1 MSSSLDRRIKF
12 VQREAAEAEAAEA
25 KLYLRH
31 KQDIDA
37 ALEHLKKENFLS
49 AKELVNKLGE
59 KKFLDLPY
67 ADVLR
72 EIESQRVLVEKF
84 REVDN
89 RLNKAYLAD
98 ETATADLMRT
108 VGELHNINE
117 AASLRNPGSEL
128 SREIFSLLKSIARKL
143 DGLVLQAA
151 KKKLRKRTY
160 IIFGVTFGA
169 CSLLLLLVIIWVAR
183 ENAAA
188 REEKAA
194 AREEKAA
201 AFDLRRATN
210 AAPYINTLRMEFVP
224 VKTTPGV
231 LWSRWETRVR
241 DYAAFCLETNRDH
254 KKPSFEQGND
264 HPVVE
269 VSFEDAQA
277 FCVWLSKKEGRTYRL
292 PTDHEWSCAVGIGAQ
307 EAAAASPEAKD
318 MGIKDVYPWGT
329 AWPPP
334 KGSGNFDSSI
344 SSDSYG
350 KTSPVGSFSPT
361 ADGLYDLSGN
371 VWEWCD
377 SLYKPDATD
386 RVLRGGS
393 WRNSDPTRL
402 LSSYRGLRPS
412 LRYVSFGFRVV
423 LGVGGGG

>member
-1 MSSSLDRRIKF
+1 MKPSKLLATLLLGLMF
-12 VQREAAEAEAAEA
+12 VSVTVSC
-25 KLYLRH
+25 K
-31 KQDIDA
+31 KT
-37 ALEHLKKENFLS
+37 ALTATK
-49 AKELVNKLGE
+49 
-59 KKFLDLPY
+59 
-67 ADVLR
+67 
-72 EIESQRVLVEKF
+72 
-84 REVDN
+84 
-89 RLNKAYLAD
+89 
-98 ETATADLMRT
+98 ETAPTAT
-108 VGELHNINE
+108 KE
-117 AASLRNPGSEL
+117 AP
-128 SREIFSLLKSIARKL
+128 F
-143 DGLVLQAA
+143 
-151 KKKLRKRTY
+151 
-160 IIFGVTFGA
+160 
-169 CSLLLLLVIIWVAR
+169 
-183 ENAAA
+183 
-188 REEKAA
+188 
-194 AREEKAA
+194 
-201 AFDLRRATN
+201 
-210 AAPYINTLRMEFVP
+210 INTLGMEFMP
-224 VKTTPGV
+224 VKATPGV